1 VTEGGFADLHRRFGT
16 APIHCDDDMDKGL
29 ELRRTSEKG
38 AGVFATRLFDVGD
51 TVMVGRILRVLDH
64 NHAHATQ
71 AGLDEYV
78 LYDGLV
84 PKVNHS
90 CQPNC
95 GVRRNKTGAEDLV
108 ARTRIEAGQEI
119 TFDYA
124 MRNYSVEHF
133 RARCVCGETECRGR
147 IAGWKDLPAERKTDY
162 TGYVS
167 PYLLDIDRQRVPGR
181 SSD

>member
-1 VTEGGFADLHRRFGT
+1 
-16 APIHCDDDMDKGL
+16 MDKGL

-133 RARCVCGETECRGR
+133 RARCACGETECRGR